1 MPFLDKIYR
10 GNPANVLFFNTWVD
24 IKRRAEEEEK
34 DPDEPY
40 GRRYAD
46 KKELAN
52 VITNELPR
60 GAVFDEPGEC
70 LQNRYFER
78 GLGVWRAESV
88 KGEKLPAAFL
98 STPGLWLLCQGEPGG
113 RAGVSQ
119 RLELDK
125 GIYLGQAYARI
136 PEGREAPDEIS
147 LGFRVQNLD
156 APTFTAKWKAG
167 SQWTLGY
174 IVVTNEANCRA
185 VFYCGS
191 ENVASPGSVEFT
203 DISFRRID
211 GEFEEYFKN
220 SPIGWR
226 LRRENDA
233 VALQLEEN
241 ELELSRQKVLTPE
254 ESQDEKGTIDTE
266 QSF

>member
-1 MPFLDKIYR
+1 
-10 GNPANVLFFNTWVD
+10 
-24 IKRRAEEEEK
+24 
-34 DPDEPY
+34 
-40 GRRYAD
+40 
-46 KKELAN
+46 
-52 VITNELPR
+52 
-60 GAVFDEPGEC
+60 
-70 LQNRYFER
+70 
-78 GLGVWRAESV
+78 GLGVWRSESE
-88 KGEKLPAAFL
+88 KGEKLPSTFI
-98 STPGLWLLCQGEPGG
+98 STPDLWLLAQGEPGG

-119 RLELDK
+119 RLELEK
-125 GIYLGQAYARI
+125 GVYLGQAYARI

-147 LGFRVQNLD
+147 LKFRAQNLD
-156 APTFTAKWKAG
+156 APTCSVKWKAG

-174 IVVTNEANCRA
+174 MVVTNEANCRA